1 MNLKD
6 SIENMKKNAD
16 RCPGDQ
22 GYLDVCYF
30 QHEMS
35 LRKRKRIYYY
45 MGLLAHAAICG
56 HKDLVEELIRSKA
69 SNEHLHLTF
78 NAFSIIIVL
87 YYDTRA

>member
-1 MNLKD
+1 
-6 SIENMKKNAD
+6 MKKHVD
-16 RCPGDQ
+16 KCPGDQ
-22 GYLDVCYF
+22 GYLDVYYL
-30 QHEMS
+30 QHKMS
-35 LRKRKRIYYY
+35 LRKRKRTFYY

-87 YYDTRA
+87 CYDTRA